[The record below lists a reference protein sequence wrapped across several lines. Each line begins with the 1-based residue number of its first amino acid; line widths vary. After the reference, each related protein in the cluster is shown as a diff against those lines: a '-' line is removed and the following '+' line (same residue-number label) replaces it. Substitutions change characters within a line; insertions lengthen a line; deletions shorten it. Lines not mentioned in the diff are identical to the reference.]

1 MHEKEPLL
9 FILRMHDSA
18 LIWRRLIIEPTSFLS
33 SFFALSHIL
42 AIWGQKIHDRK
53 GTSMAR
59 KEEILKIVSA
69 KLRKILE
76 QSHIDYECLQEL
88 RLRTNEPFILL
99 YAGGEYF
106 MSENGKLLRQAKDGY
121 LITANDVKE
130 TLEYISSF
138 SLYAYE
144 DEIRQGFITVQGG
157 HRIGLAGKVILEQG
171 KVKSVKH
178 ISFINIRMSHEKKGC
193 GVEILPY
200 IYENDRICHTLIISP
215 PGCGKTTL
223 LRDIVRLI
231 SNGNDMH
238 PGISVGVVDERSEI
252 GACYLGI
259 PQNDVGMRTDVLD
272 CCPKAE
278 GMLMMIRSMSPVVIA
293 VDEIGKRED
302 IEALEYVMNC
312 GCQIIAT
319 VHGSSIEDIKN
330 KPILRKLVEE
340 KMFKRFIVLAG
351 GNVPGQIETIFDE
364 RGSVLFANKLLA

>member
-1 MHEKEPLL
+1 
-9 FILRMHDSA
+9 
-18 LIWRRLIIEPTSFLS
+18 
-33 SFFALSHIL
+33 
-42 AIWGQKIHDRK
+42 
-53 GTSMAR
+53 MAK
-59 KEEILKIVSA
+59 KEEILKILSG

-76 QSHIDYECLQEL
+76 NSDLDFERLQEL
-88 RLRTNEPFILL
+88 RLRTNGPFIII
-99 YAGGEYF
+99 YDGEEF
-106 MSENGKLLRQAKDGY
+106 FVSECGNLEKRASMSYG
-121 LITANDVKE
+121 ITQNDIKE

-171 KVKSVKH
+171 RVKSVKH

-193 GVEILPY
+193 GKSILPY
-200 IYENDRICHTLIISP
+200 IYEEDRICHTLIISP

-231 SNGNDMH
+231 SDGYEEH

-252 GACYLGI
+252 GACYLGV

-278 GMLMMIRSMSPVVIA
+278 GMLMMIRSMSPAVIA

-302 IEALEYVMNC
+302 IEALAYVMNC
-312 GCQIIAT
+312 GCQMLAT

-340 KMFKRFIVLAG
+340 KLFKRFVVLSG
-351 GNVPGQIETIFDE
+351 GKKPGEIENIFDE
-364 RGSVLFANKLLA
+364 RGSVLYDRKCVI